1 MGTTLITGE
10 TTMKKKGI
18 NQTLQDKLIHESKMK
33 SDKHST
39 ALLNDDRFKKLF
51 DNPDFE
57 VDEECNDFKL
67 RNPSSNHNKMNSNNK
82 KKVDNNDGEDFDSDA
97 SNYSNN
103 HDDNIYG
110 FTKVKS
116 QENDHDEESSPSD

>member
-18 NQTLQDKLIHESKMK
+18 NQTLQDKLIHKSKMK

-67 RNPSSNHNKMNSNNK
+67 RNPSNHHNKMNSNNK
-82 KKVDNNDGEDFDSDA
+82 KKVDND
-97 SNYSNN
+97 
-103 HDDNIYG
+103 DDNIYG

-116 QENDHDEESSPSD
+116 QENDEEESSSDDDNDDGFAR